1 MSNLTTATM
10 QASAECT
17 DACNASLCLGM
28 LIGNPVALG
37 QALSVASP
45 ASGIAWSC
53 SSLCSAAGGRP
64 AIEFTGTVL
73 FQDALKLPESFRRSH
88 EERIPFYPLRETHVK
103 ARGSRHRAPRVAPRT
118 LQQPQRSPTDVPHF
132 TLAMAARGSG
142 PAHGVPPSAA
152 RRQPRVPPAPLGW
165 VVRGRAVPLRT
176 TGWIL

>member
-1 MSNLTTATM
+1 M
-10 QASAECT
+10 QASAEHCLQCLQCIT
-17 DACNASLCLGM
+17 VLGDAH
-28 LIGNPVALG
+28 
-37 QALSVASP
+37 
-45 ASGIAWSC
+45 WESC
-53 SSLCSAAGGRP
+53 SPRAGPLCREPCLWHSLELQFSLLLSWRKTCDRVHRHCSFPGCFELAER
-64 AIEFTGTVL
+64 
-73 FQDALKLPESFRRSH
+73 FRRSH
-88 EERIPFYPLRETHVK
+88 EERIPFYPIRETHVK